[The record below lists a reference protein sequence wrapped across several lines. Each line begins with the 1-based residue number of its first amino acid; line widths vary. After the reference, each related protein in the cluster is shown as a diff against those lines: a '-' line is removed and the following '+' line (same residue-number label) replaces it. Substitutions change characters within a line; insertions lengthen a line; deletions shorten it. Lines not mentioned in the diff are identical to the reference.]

1 MKQSL
6 LSISLLLF
14 QCFLL
19 QAQEQRLEFNI
30 GIGPPLNAFHAGINL
45 HLGHKLDIGFSAGAI
60 PYDVKLSSHS
70 SIGVESKYKFGES
83 KYLKSRQEIDGKYK
97 KVRLK
102 TWYWG
107 LRATYVKDVTTKD
120 TEKKYVYIIPAIGR
134 HCNFNKA
141 LGLNIDF
148 GLAFTALQNTFYE
161 GNRIC
166 QRCFLDKHPQY
177 PLLPML
183 RIQFFAKL

>member
-1 MKQSL
+1 MKQFY
-6 LSISLLLF
+6 LSIILF
-14 QCFLL
+14 LIPFYAL
-19 QAQEQRLEFNI
+19 QAQEQRLELNV
-30 GIGPPLNAFHAGINL
+30 GLGPPLNAFHAGINL
-45 HLGHKLDIGFSAGAI
+45 HVGHKLDLGFSAGSI
-60 PYDVKLSSHS
+60 PYDVKFSSHS
-70 SIGVESKYKFGES
+70 TIGIESKYKFGES

-107 LRATYVKDVTTKD
+107 LRATYVKDVTTRD
-120 TEKKYVYIIPAIGR
+120 TEKKYLYIIPAIGR

-161 GNRIC
+161 GNRVC
-166 QRCFLDKHPQY
+166 HRCFSEKHPQY
-177 PLLPML
+177 PLLPTL